1 MSNNAIWWVRAVDK
15 KTGADL
21 FLSLMSPDL
30 KSPKMAQKRAQDTA
44 KQRWTKKGFKP
55 VGASARCVG

>member
-1 MSNNAIWWVRAVDK
+1 MANAMWWVRAVDK

-21 FLSLMSPDL
+21 FLSLSSPDL
-30 KSPKMAQKRAQDTA
+30 SDVRKAQKRAQDAA
-44 KQRWTKKGFKP
+44 KQRWTKKGFQP